1 MKKDDE
7 LLEAAEAVF
16 EKMDR
21 LREVIDKY
29 RKPPKKEKKPK
40 GPFPRNLYKT
50 DLELLRRMKFEGKWV
65 EAIKLVREITE
76 WSLSD
81 AKKYVEQL

>member
-1 MKKDDE
+1 
-7 LLEAAEAVF
+7 
-16 EKMDR
+16 MDR

-29 RKPPKKEKKPK
+29 RTPPKKEKRPK

-50 DLELLRRMKFEGKWV
+50 DKELIVRLRNEGRFV
-65 EAIKLVREITE
+65 EAIKLIREITE

-81 AKKYVEQL
+81 SKKYMEQL